1 MVEPKAKRSA
11 YIPVIGLLVAVVLG
25 VIAWLIAPSVINAL
39 AVALPNF
46 AGNELPLTTM
56 RAAFT
61 ALIVV
66 LALIIF
72 GLIAALTTKKETQS
86 ARESQMEKERDALRR
101 RQKAERAQ
109 QRKR

>member
-1 MVEPKAKRSA
+1 MAHPKAKRSA
-11 YIPVIGLLVAVVLG
+11 YTPVIGLLIAVVLG
-25 VIAWLIAPSVINAL
+25 VIAWLIAPGVIHAL

-46 AGNELPLTTM
+46 AGNELPPTTM

-61 ALIVV
+61 AIIVV

-72 GLIAALTTKKETQS
+72 GLVAALTTKKDDQS
-86 ARESQMEKERDALRR
+86 ANEARLEKERDAMRR